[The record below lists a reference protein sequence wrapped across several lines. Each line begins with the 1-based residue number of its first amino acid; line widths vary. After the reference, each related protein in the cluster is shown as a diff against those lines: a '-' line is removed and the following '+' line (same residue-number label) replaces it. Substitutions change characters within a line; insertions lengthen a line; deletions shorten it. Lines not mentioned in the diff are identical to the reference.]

1 MVPVIYKVGE
11 DASHGSHR
19 VFAYTGERRKIS
31 DIDCCAMQDI
41 WAVAGRFEQYSV
53 LWNQERDTELE
64 TFLDSDPHLRDF
76 EEKFRFYDE
85 LEKQISSEPDCSVVG
100 PIAVHTGNVYAI
112 LCALCVL

>member
-1 MVPVIYKVGE
+1 
-11 DASHGSHR
+11 
-19 VFAYTGERRKIS
+19 
-31 DIDCCAMQDI
+31 MQDI

-100 PIAVHTGNVYAI
+100 LIAVHTGNVYAI